1 MSDDV
6 TRYMRAVVSVVVSA
20 LAAVGLVV
28 AAPAQPALASCA
40 QQTLS
45 DQAARAD
52 VVVFGTVTS
61 VRMTF
66 APASPVIMFRPER
79 VLKGTLAKGVQVYLG
94 PTHGGAVTSVDYQAA
109 SPQQHTLYLRDAHD
123 GSFETDACS
132 GSHEGT
138 PTADEEKLLGAGT
151 RVDAAVDAGLSGPLV
166 AAIVGALLV
175 AVVVLGL
182 ALRRRTSGS

>member
-1 MSDDV
+1 MPRDV
-6 TRYMRAVVSVVVSA
+6 MTSVRIVATVLLVVVSM
-20 LAAVGLVV
+20 LAA
-28 AAPAQPALASCA
+28 PQPAAASCA

-61 VRMTF
+61 IRMTF

-79 VLKGTLAKGVQVYLG
+79 VLKGTLTKSVQVYLG

-109 SPQQHTLYLRDAHD
+109 SPQQHTLYVRDAHD

-132 GSHEGT
+132 GSHEGA
-138 PTADEEKLLGAGT
+138 PSADEEKLLGTGT
-151 RVDAAVDAGLSGPLV
+151 RVDAAVDDGVPGALV
-166 AAIVGALLV
+166 AAIVVALLAAALV
-175 AVVVLGL
+175 IGL
-182 ALRRRTSGS
+182 ALRRRVSGS

>member
-1 MSDDV
+1 
-6 TRYMRAVVSVVVSA
+6 MRFVRILCASVLIAVSLFV
-20 LAAVGLVV
+20 
-28 AAPAQPALASCA
+28 APAKPAAASCA

-45 DQAARAD
+45 EQAARAD
-52 VVVFGTVTS
+52 VVLFGTVTS

-79 VLKGTLAKGVQVYLG
+79 VLKGSLTKSVQVYLG

-132 GSHEGT
+132 GSHEGA
-138 PTADEEKLLGAGT
+138 PSADDEKLLGAGT
-151 RVDAAVDAGLSGPLV
+151 RVDAAVDAGVPGLLV
-166 AAIVGALLV
+166 AAIVVALLA
-175 AVVVLGL
+175 AVLVLGL
-182 ALRRRTSGS
+182 ALRRRMSGS